1 MLNRPELGVSLPH
14 PLLEGRVSWVGAQ
27 RFPCLLEVLRHRG
40 AVEAEARGDLR
51 RTSGKRR
58 A

>member
-1 MLNRPELGVSLPH
+1 MLYCANLGVSLPH

-58 A
+58 T